1 MPGVPLKLN
10 REQSWIVLDQIR
22 TIDRKMRTNKM
33 GSIGVIEIGNL
44 RQILREYLVDWSQGV

>member
-22 TIDRKMRTNKM
+22 TIDRKRITNKM
-33 GSIGVIEIGNL
+33 GSIVDIEIGNL
-44 RQILREYLVDWSQGV
+44 KQILRECLLDWSQGV

>member
-22 TIDRKMRTNKM
+22 TIDRNKTTKKM
-33 GSIGVIEIGNL
+33 GSIVDIEIGNL
-44 RQILREYLVDWSQGV
+44 KQILRECLVDWSQGV